1 MVTAR
6 VEAIDRLLGL
16 EMGADDYIC
25 NPFSPR
31 EVVAWVRAV
40 LRRADNAIGPQPPVP
55 PLTLDKARFE
65 AHLYG
70 RGFDLTP
77 VEFRPLNALASQPG
91 RVFPRDRLMEHLYND
106 CRVVTDRTGDSHSKK
121 LRRKLEAARL
131 ECRSMIRS
139 VYGMGYKLESCSE

>member
-31 EVVAWVRAV
+31 EVVARVWAA
-40 LRRADNAIGPQPPVP
+40 LRRADNAIGPQPPAP
-55 PLTLDKARFE
+55 PLTFDEARFE

-70 RGFDLTP
+70 RRLDLTP
-77 VEFRPLNALASQPG
+77 MEFRLLNALASPP
-91 RVFPRDRLMEHLYND
+91 PRDRLMEHLYNVY
-106 CRVVTDRTGDSHSKK
+106 RVVTDRSKN

-139 VYGMGYKLESCSE
+139 VYGMGYKLESCRE